1 MDELNAA
8 SNMEASGQLESLV
21 QAPAAS
27 TQFAEGFRQ
36 VVESGGPVVII
47 LIVLSLIAL
56 TIIVFK
62 FVELFVFNSKR
73 SRRLDAAIGAWKLDQ
88 RLEALTE
95 ISGAKRGTRH
105 VVQVVMRARY
115 EQHPDGLVR
124 EEVQRVLAQYRERL
138 NAHLRTLDVIGA
150 ISPLLGLFGTV
161 LGMIQAFRQM
171 EAAGSNVDPSVLS
184 GGIWQALLTTGV
196 GLAVA
201 IPVVL
206 AHQWLE
212 RRADSLLLSTEDAV
226 TQVFTADL
234 HGRESNPQVPISMED
249 RHAA

>member
-1 MDELNAA
+1 MLLLMLD
-8 SNMEASGQLESLV
+8 GI
-21 QAPAAS
+21 
-27 TQFAEGFRQ
+27 RKII
-36 VVESGGPVVII
+36 ESGGPVVMI
-47 LIVLSLIAL
+47 LIAFSLVAS
-56 TIIVFK
+56 IIIIFK
-62 FVELFVFNSKR
+62 VVELFLLN
-73 SRRLDAAIGAWKLDQ
+73 RRHGGVTDTAVQAWKLGQ
-88 RLEALTE
+88 RSEALGE
-95 ISGAKRGTRH
+95 LAGAKQGVRH
-105 VVQVVMRARY
+105 ALQVAMQARQQ
-115 EQHPDGLVR
+115 QHPDSLIR
-124 EEVQRVLAQYRERL
+124 EEVQRVLAQYRDRL

-161 LGMIQAFRQM
+161 LGMIEAFRRM
-171 EAAGSNVDPSVLS
+171 EAAGSTVDPSVLS

-212 RRADSLLLSTEDAV
+212 RRADALLLNAEDAV

-234 HGRESNPQVPISMED
+234 HGAVRLARAPSAEQD